1 MKRPECTVPRLAIH
15 LIALTSCCKSHIT
28 VGHKV
33 AFIRAV
39 DILLSLYRNVG
50 IFRRML
56 AVFHHYVF
64 YLVVLHLYA
73 EQAMVIEDVHT
84 CLIHILLIDAQRH
97 LWLESELHG
106 VGAIILTN
114 TTIEVV
120 RVAFHDVGVANIR
133 SSQATCGKSANTIRW
148 FHQQHRLTSLTCCIG
163 SHHT

>member
-1 MKRPECTVPRLAIH
+1 MAI
-15 LIALTSCCKSHIT
+15 
-28 VGHKV
+28 
-33 AFIRAV
+33 
-39 DILLSLYRNVG
+39 
-50 IFRRML
+50 
-56 AVFHHYVF
+56 FHHNVF

-106 VGAIILTN
+106 IGAIILTN

-120 RVAFHDVGVANIR
+120 RVALHNVGVANVCGT
-133 SSQATCGKSANTIRW
+133 QATCSQSANTIRRL
-148 FHQQHRLTSLTCCIG
+148 HQQHRLTCLTRCIG